1 MKLKINVFFGVMLV
15 LFLVATHADA
25 EEYKIG
31 PGDVLDISVWKNPDL
46 TKQLVVLPDGKIQFP
61 LVKELD
67 VTGMT
72 VGKLEMELARRL
84 EKYVPEPDLFVSV
97 VQVNSM
103 LIYVIGKVNKP
114 GRFAVNT
121 GIDVLQALA
130 VAGGLN
136 PFAREKEVGIF
147 RKKEGKTLTFNFN
160 YDEVSEGHKLEQ
172 NIMLQ
177 RGDVIVVR

>member
-1 MKLKINVFFGVMLV
+1 MKLKIKVFLGVMLV
-15 LFLVATHADA
+15 LFLVVNHADA
-25 EEYKIG
+25 GEYKIG

-61 LVKELD
+61 LVKQID
-67 VTGMT
+67 VTGMSVNELEKAL
-72 VGKLEMELARRL
+72 VGKL
-84 EKYVPEPDLFVSV
+84 EKYVPEPDLFVSI

-103 LIYVIGKVNKP
+103 LIYVIGKVNNP
-114 GRFAVNT
+114 GRFAVHTN
-121 GIDVLQALA
+121 IDVLQALA

-136 PFAREKEVGIF
+136 AFAKEKEVSIF
-147 RKKEGKTLTFNFN
+147 RKKGGKTLTFNFN
-160 YDEVSEGHKLEQ
+160 YDEVSEGRKLEQ

>member
-1 MKLKINVFFGVMLV
+1 MKLKIKMFGVGVLV
-15 LFLVATHADA
+15 LFLLVTNAAA
-25 EEYKIG
+25 EAYRIG
-31 PGDVLDISVWKNPDL
+31 PGDLLDISVWKNIDL

-67 VTGMT
+67 VA
-72 VGKLEMELARRL
+72 GKSVIELEKELIGKL
-84 EKYVPEPDLFVSV
+84 EKYVPEPDITISV

-114 GRFAVNT
+114 GRFSINT
-121 GIDVLQALA
+121 NIDVLQALA

-136 PFAREKEVGIF
+136 PFAKEKEIGIF
-147 RKKEGKTLTFNFN
+147 RKNDGKTLTFNFN
-160 YDEVSEGHKLEQ
+160 YDEVSEGKKLEQ